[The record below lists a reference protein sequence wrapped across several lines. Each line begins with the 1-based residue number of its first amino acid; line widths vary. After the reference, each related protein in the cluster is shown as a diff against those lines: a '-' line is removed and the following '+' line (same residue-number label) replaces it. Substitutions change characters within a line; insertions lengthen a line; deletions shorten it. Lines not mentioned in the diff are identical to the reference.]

1 MNKNEPIYA
10 LDFDGVIC
18 DSCIETSIAGWKA
31 ACRLWQDMPSD
42 TPKAL
47 LDDFRTLR
55 PALET
60 GYEAI
65 LIMRLLYQG
74 LSTEY
79 IRQDYSKILKNL
91 AQQNNLT
98 LTELKHCFATTRDQW
113 ITNDRHDWL
122 SVNPLFKGIASKLA
136 RLHNKTW
143 YIVTTKQER
152 FVQER
157 LQAHQLSI
165 NEHAIYGMDRQ
176 INKQQV
182 LQQLIQQHPNQPLI
196 FIEDRL
202 PTLIGISQNTAL
214 NNIQLQLALWGYNTQ
229 KDKDNHQ
236 NYPIQALQLKDFL
249 SPSFSGR

>member
-1 MNKNEPIYA
+1 
-10 LDFDGVIC
+10 
-18 DSCIETSIAGWKA
+18 
-31 ACRLWQDMPSD
+31 
-42 TPKAL
+42 
-47 LDDFRTLR
+47 
-55 PALET
+55 
-60 GYEAI
+60 
-65 LIMRLLYQG
+65 MRLLYQG

-122 SVNPLFKGIASKLA
+122 SVTPLFKGIASKLA

-196 FIEDRL
+196 F
-202 PTLIGISQNTAL
+202 T
-214 NNIQLQLALWGYNTQ
+214 Y
-229 KDKDNHQ
+229 
-236 NYPIQALQLKDFL
+236 
-249 SPSFSGR
+249 SGGCFNRSGV